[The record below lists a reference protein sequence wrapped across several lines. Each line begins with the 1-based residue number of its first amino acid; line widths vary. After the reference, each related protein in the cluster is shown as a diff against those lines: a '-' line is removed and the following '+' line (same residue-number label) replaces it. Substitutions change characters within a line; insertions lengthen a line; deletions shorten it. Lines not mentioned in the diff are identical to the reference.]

1 MNTAHPYQPLHSS
14 SLNESL
20 LAQSVDAAISTPP
33 QTPTKTPHTNQTSHF
48 FSPTSTPRALFPQAH
63 TAHHDVSQM
72 HAILQLQSQ
81 MLVRDS
87 ERHNLSIPHTQQCSH
102 ISHK

>member
-1 MNTAHPYQPLHSS
+1 LKKKKVEKMSNEEPAISAHPYQPLHSS
-14 SLNESL
+14 NLNETL
-20 LAQSVDAAISTPP
+20 LAQAVDATPP

-81 MLVRDS
+81 MLVGLTTAR
-87 ERHNLSIPHTQQCSH
+87 CSLQ
-102 ISHK
+102 